1 MAVIPFRIPRRS
13 GDVLFQSGIFE
24 EDDQQPV
31 LAVQLLQISQLAI
44 QAADAGK
51 LVYSTKRLRLLTRS
65 FKCTHNEEKSVSPK
79 VVCWL

>member
-51 LVYSTKRLRLLTRS
+51 LVYSTKRLRLLTRL